1 MSETIGSRKLCETAE
16 VSPDKIFNQD
26 ELLRYGGVDTD
37 RPVLV
42 ILAAGKGT
50 RFGRAPKC
58 AQPICGVPLARHS
71 IEAFRQFKPAPVI
84 SVVG

>member
-1 MSETIGSRKLCETAE
+1 MPDDIQAAKLCETAK
-16 VSPDKIFNQD
+16 VSPEKILNQAA
-26 ELLRYGGVDTD
+26 LGRYGGVSAD

-50 RFGRAPKC
+50 RFGQAPKC

-71 IEAFRQFKPAPVI
+71 INAFRQFKPAPVI
-84 SVVG
+84 GVVG